1 MRLRFAA
8 GFAVLA
14 ALAACTQLPTEA
26 DVGVG
31 TAGYRSQPAAAYA
44 ALYKPYAQMSALAY
58 ADPQFRTA
66 DGRSCPDAV
75 KLRDPALA
83 DAKHPAQDNA
93 QLAAWI
99 DDLAAAGW
107 TCVRGHAGAVACPQ
121 DGKECIAGL
130 DITGWKRGR
139 CDEVAIAFRG
149 SDTGDRGDWASNLHW
164 FRHGSKFD
172 QYDQVRQLISV
183 AVDRIEQVGCRVG
196 RIVTTGHSLGGGLA
210 QQAAFAEPRIDYV
223 YAFDPSPVVGLFD
236 VSARKRMRATEKLG
250 IDRVYESGE
259 ALARLRGLTSGI
271 YATSQCRPRI
281 RTVRFSTLSA
291 GSRIERHSIL
301 NLTRGIVALAK
312 DVRPDAALPYGYE
325 QARACTFGGSDDAM
339 EHSNAQSQLGGSSS
353 VPAN

>member
-1 MRLRFAA
+1 LS
-8 GFAVLA
+8 VLA
-14 ALAACTQLPTEA
+14 VIGALAACSQLPTEA

-66 DGRSCPDAV
+66 DGRGCPDAA

-107 TCVRGHAGAVACPQ
+107 TCVRGHAGAVDCPQ
-121 DGKECIAGL
+121 DGKECVDGL

-139 CDEVAIAFRG
+139 CDEVVIAFRG
-149 SDTGDRGDWASNLHW
+149 SDTSDRGDWASNLHW
-164 FRHGSKFD
+164 FMHGSKFD
-172 QYDQVRQLISV
+172 QYDQVRGLISV
-183 AVDRIEQVGCRVG
+183 AVDRMEQIGCRIG

-236 VSARKRMRATEKLG
+236 VAARKRMRATEKLG
-250 IDRVYESGE
+250 IDRIYESGE

-281 RTVRFSTLSA
+281 RTVRFATLSA

-301 NLTRGIVALAK
+301 KLTRGIAALAK
-312 DVRPDAALPYGYE
+312 DVPSNTALPYAYD
-325 QARACTFGGSDDAM
+325 QARECIFGGLDDPM
-339 EHSNAQSQLGGSSS
+339 EVRYAQNLFRGSSP